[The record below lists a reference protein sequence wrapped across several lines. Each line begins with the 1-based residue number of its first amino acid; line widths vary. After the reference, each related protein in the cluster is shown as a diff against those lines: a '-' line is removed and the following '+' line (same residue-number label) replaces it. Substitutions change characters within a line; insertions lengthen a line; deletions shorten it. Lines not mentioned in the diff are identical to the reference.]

1 MIDILIK
8 NVMVVDGTG
17 APAYRGSVG
26 VVGDKIV
33 HADGTE
39 AAKTVIEGEGLYV
52 SPGFIDAHSH
62 GDLILGDECARLC
75 KTSQG
80 VTTEIGGQC
89 GLSAAPVTPEHLALV
104 QGQLSVG
111 ALAFPEDMQS
121 WTNYRRYLHY
131 ADAAPKTANIKSY
144 VGHSTLRI
152 AVMGFDNREPT
163 EQEMETMK
171 GLLKEAMENGAAG
184 FSTGLIY
191 TPCCYATTDEIVE
204 LAKVI
209 KPYGGIYASHMRN
222 ESYDSVK
229 AVEETIEIGRRA
241 GVPVFISHHKILGKA
256 NWGLQKQTL
265 AVIQKAIDEGV
276 QVTCDQYPYP
286 RNMTHLNACV
296 PPWHFTEG
304 VAKMAERLE
313 SPAMREKIRR
323 EMEDPKSEYDNY
335 YINAGGWE
343 GVFVSS
349 SPNTPG
355 VVGKTVAEYAA
366 ELGQDPFETFFDIM
380 VENKGVSSAVY
391 SSMCDEDVFEIAQF
405 PHTVV
410 GSDGLT
416 RALDEKGHP
425 RAYGTCPRAICYYH
439 KENGV
444 MTLEEVI
451 RKMTSMPAARLGMP
465 TKGVIKDGNDA
476 DLVVFNYEKLQDKAT
491 YTHSNELSDG
501 IEYVIVN
508 GGIVYRDKKLTGV
521 HSGRV
526 LRHFS
531 NGAQ

>member
-1 MIDILIK
+1 MLDILIK
-8 NVMVVDGTG
+8 NVSIIDGTG
-17 APAYRGSVG
+17 RPAFKGNVG
-26 VVGDKIV
+26 VLGDKIV
-33 HADGTE
+33 NVLGNEEAKEIIDGSNSF
-39 AAKTVIEGEGLYV
+39 I

-80 VTTEIGGQC
+80 ITTEIGGQC
-89 GLSAAPVTPEHLALV
+89 GLSAAPIKPENLKLV

-111 ALAFPEDMQS
+111 AVKFPEDMVN
-121 WTNYRRYLHY
+121 WTSYKRYLEY
-131 ADAAPKTANIKSY
+131 ADSVPKTANIKSY

-152 AVMGFDNREPT
+152 AVMGFDNRQPT
-163 EQEMETMK
+163 EEEMNKMK
-171 GLLKEAMENGAAG
+171 MLLKEAMENGAAG

-209 KPYGGIYASHMRN
+209 RPYGGIYASHMRN

-241 GVPVFISHHKILGKA
+241 GVPVFISHHKILGKS
-256 NWGLQKQTL
+256 NWGLQKETL
-265 AVIQKAIDEGV
+265 AIIQKAIDEGI

-296 PPWHFTEG
+296 PPWHFNEG
-304 VAKMAERLE
+304 VEKMSELFKNPE
-313 SPAMREKIRR
+313 MREKIRK
-323 EMEDPKSEYDNY
+323 EMEDPNSKYDNY
-335 YINAGGWE
+335 YLNAGGWK

-349 SPNTPG
+349 CPNTPG
-355 VVGKTVAEYAA
+355 VVGKTIAEYSK
-366 ELGQDPFETFFDIM
+366 ELNKDPFETFFDIM
-380 VENKGVSSAVY
+380 VENKGIGSAVY
-391 SSMCDEDVFEIAQF
+391 SSMCDEDVFEIARF
-405 PHTVV
+405 PHTVI

-416 RALDEKGHP
+416 REMGEKGHP

-439 KENGV
+439 KENNI

-451 RKMTSMPAARLGMP
+451 RKMTSMSAERLGLK
-465 TKGVIKDGNDA
+465 TKGIIKEGYDA
-476 DLVVFNYEKLQDKAT
+476 DLVIFNYEKLQDRAT
-491 YTHSNELSDG
+491 YTSSNELTDG

-508 GGIVYRDKKLTGV
+508 GGIVYKDKKLTGV
-521 HSGRV
+521 HTGRV
-526 LRHFS
+526 LRHF
-531 NGAQ
+531 QK